1 MNLPTVAARRACAA
15 GIAGQGLRRDAVRS
29 EAQVQGGAGVA
40 RRVGTPEK
48 PARRERRAED
58 PTQRDTARVG
68 AWRGGWR
75 AEIEGKSQAPEFQRA
90 ARIPTGDRWSSDPW
104 VKRPGASGRL

>member
-1 MNLPTVAARRACAA
+1 
-15 GIAGQGLRRDAVRS
+15 
-29 EAQVQGGAGVA
+29 
-40 RRVGTPEK
+40 
-48 PARRERRAED
+48 
-58 PTQRDTARVG
+58 VG